1 MKNLLLCCLILMFVV
16 CKHPAK
22 SHSTQ
27 VKHSPNVVA
36 TKQKTI
42 EKEVLSQYD
51 STVYKKYIA
60 PSVFDL
66 MHQYLPEWNF
76 PAPSSWEKIWFDEYK
91 KDGSF
96 IDYTFAD
103 FNGDGKTD
111 YAFILDSNKVYAF
124 WVLQSKDNKYIPMKL
139 VNIGASK
146 DSVFNIGISLCPK
159 GNLDYIDFDNDNPEP
174 IHLKNPAITIE
185 ELESMAET
193 YYWKDGK
200 YNSVTTGD

>member
-1 MKNLLLCCLILMFVV
+1 MKSLPVCILALMFVA

-22 SHSTQ
+22 NSVSQ
-27 VKHSPNVVA
+27 VKRNSQVVA
-36 TKQKTI
+36 AKRKTV
-42 EKEVLSQYD
+42 EKEPLSLYD
-51 STVYKKYIA
+51 STVYKKYIPA
-60 PSVFDL
+60 SVFDL

-91 KDGSF
+91 KGGSF

-124 WVLQSKDNKYIPMKL
+124 WVLQSEVNKYIPMKL

-146 DSVFNIGISLCPK
+146 DSVFNIGISLYPK
-159 GNLDYIDFDNDNPEP
+159 GKLDYIDFDNDNPEP

-200 YNSVTTGD
+200 YESVTTGD